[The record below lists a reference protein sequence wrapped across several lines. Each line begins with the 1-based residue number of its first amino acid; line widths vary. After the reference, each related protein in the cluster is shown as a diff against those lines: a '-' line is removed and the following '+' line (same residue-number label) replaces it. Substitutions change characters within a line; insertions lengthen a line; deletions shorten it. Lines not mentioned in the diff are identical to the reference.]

1 MSYLNRFA
9 ICLLLAI
16 SLQAIADTKNL
27 DSALSERTQLEFCAT
42 YAPCA
47 IAVGIM
53 DASSASLS
61 YVDKVK
67 AYFSTFGNKPVKSEA
82 EFKAYLTGLNPSQR
96 QAYVN
101 KCLDARGTN
110 MRDYCEKEYLTES
123 ELKKLELSRIKSTP
137 QTELEIIEEEKKK
150 LEALDSK
157 LYNEL
162 SSACPSPNALC
173 YVSSI
178 DEGLV
183 RLNLRIE
190 QLNSNPLFRQKFGQF
205 VSKALNRKLIGYE
218 LDNGRFW
225 STRATP
231 TKQAANAWDNLPSRQ
246 PSTTENKNLQALVET
261 NNTANANNPYA
272 GVSDQLNQETID
284 KKAKSYALTSGII
297 FGAID
302 VVNTGVA
309 VAAIN
314 RGQKIEQEAERQ
326 RQVAMQRAQ
335 AERQRIENTNNQ
347 AREQNNQQNS
357 NQSQDVGATP
367 ENRQYDDQNPSDI
380 ARQSDQTDEFQAQEI
395 RRAKINEHHPEGLAS
410 SCVSFG
416 RPEGAFS
423 GLKNN
428 CSFKIN
434 LSFCNLHPTG
444 GATVSDCDKY
454 GLTIVFLNP
463 GQTSTDFT
471 KGAQRTF
478 WFACKEGYSGR
489 GDDRYVSG
497 SGIQGKCTGR

>member
-9 ICLLLAI
+9 TCLLLAI
-16 SLQAIADTKNL
+16 SLQAVADTKNL

-42 YAPCA
+42 YVPCA

-53 DASSASLS
+53 DTSSASLS

-110 MRDYCEKEYLTES
+110 MRDYCEKEYLNES

-173 YVSSI
+173 NVSSI

-183 RLNLRIE
+183 RLNRRIE
-190 QLNSNPLFRQKFGQF
+190 QLNSNPSFTQKFGQF

-218 LDNGRFW
+218 LDNGRYW
-225 STRATP
+225 STRAIP

-246 PSTTENKNLQALVET
+246 PNAIENKNLQALVET

-302 VVNTGVA
+302 AVNTGVA

-326 RQVAMQRAQ
+326 RQVAMQREADIQ
-335 AERQRIENTNNQ
+335 AVRNQRTTNTKSNGETSQAVYQGGDGEPATECVQVIREENKWAKLYNQ
-347 AREQNNQQNS
+347 CGFTISVSWCYVGEDCKHGNWGYSSASSIRAGQSYPATTFASKS
-357 NQSQDVGATP
+357 NQ
-367 ENRQYDDQNPSDI
+367 YDLLW
-380 ARQSDQTDEFQAQEI
+380 A
-395 RRAKINEHHPEGLAS
+395 
-410 SCVSFG
+410 
-416 RPEGAFS
+416 
-423 GLKNN
+423 
-428 CSFKIN
+428 
-434 LSFCNLHPTG
+434 
-444 GATVSDCDKY
+444 
-454 GLTIVFLNP
+454 
-463 GQTSTDFT
+463 
-471 KGAQRTF
+471 
-478 WFACKEGYSGR
+478 ACKGGYTTIREPQAG
-489 GDDRYVSG
+489 
-497 SGIQGKCTGR
+497 QFFCQP